1 MNNFGKIKTKI
12 LKKLTESYSSQN
24 KSEMKTILKTIK
36 ENKDFTE
43 MYLFYEEIEGKY
55 FEDKDTAKLYVEE
68 LNSILKTKSKNISKF
83 CNTLNEK
90 LGELEINENELY
102 TTLDNLLEDDT
113 LSNIDK
119 KVIAKKKLVE
129 HLTTKKE
136 LKESEN
142 ETYTSNENLLHA
154 VLANNF
160 NVLYTNNLT
169 ESQKEELKNIL
180 TMSVDDLESKT
191 TELKESILSKVSE
204 ILNEST
210 SDDSNLTDKLN
221 GVQKEVKE
229 METSKYNY
237 YRLTELKN
245 GLI

>member
-24 KSEMKTILKTIK
+24 KSEIKTILKTIK

-68 LNSILKTKSKNISKF
+68 LNSILKNKSKNISKF
-83 CNTLNEK
+83 CNSLNEK
-90 LGELEINENELY
+90 LGNLEINENELY
-102 TTLDNLLEDDT
+102 STLDNLLEDDT

-119 KVIAKKKLVE
+119 KVIAKKKLVD

-136 LKESEN
+136 IKESEK
-142 ETYTSNENLLHA
+142 ETYTANENLLHA

-160 NVLYTNNLT
+160 NVLYTNNLS
-169 ESQKEELKNIL
+169 EGQKEELKNIL
-180 TMSVDDLESKT
+180 SISNEELESKT
-191 TELKESILSKVSE
+191 IELKESIVSKVST
-204 ILNEST
+204 LLSEST
-210 SDDSNLTDKLN
+210 DDDLKGKLN
-221 GVQKEVKE
+221 NVKDEVE
-229 METSKYNY
+229 SMTMSKYNY
-237 YRLTELKN
+237 YRLTQLKN
-245 GLI
+245 GLD